1 MPAPNSG
8 AQQKPEFQPAMR
20 QIASI
25 TQSNP
30 VVITTTFD
38 HNYFTGDIVRIN
50 IPSKAAVPGNS
61 LAYFGMPEINQKYA
75 AITVTGNTTFTM
87 PIDSTLFQPFS
98 IPAGSLQFPQCTN
111 IGEVAQNIWGAEYNT
126 LPTLIRVD
134 HQPLD
139 G

>member
-20 QIASI
+20 QIAVIS
-25 TQSNP
+25 QSNP

-50 IPSKAAVPGNS
+50 IPAFTGDHAVPS
-61 LAYFGMPEINQKYA
+61 FGMPEINQKYA
-75 AITVTGNTTFTM
+75 AITVLSNTTFSM
-87 PIDSTLFQPFS
+87 PIDSTLFNPFAV
-98 IPAGSLQFPQCTN
+98 PAGALQFPQCTN

-126 LPTLIRVD
+126 LPTLQRVD
-134 HQPLD
+134 HQPLIQ
-139 G
+139 